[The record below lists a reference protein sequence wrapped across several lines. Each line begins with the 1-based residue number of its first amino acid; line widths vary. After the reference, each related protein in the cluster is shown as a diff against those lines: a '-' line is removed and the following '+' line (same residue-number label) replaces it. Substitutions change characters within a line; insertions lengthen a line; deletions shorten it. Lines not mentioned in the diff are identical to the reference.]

1 MPTLSRSLQSIPKSG
16 SKKKA
21 GDLREPH
28 LFGRLRHIEAALV
41 REIDLLTKHERTL
54 VFEVMMQ
61 ARELIRD
68 ADARLASIDEH
79 RRTKCPAQKK
89 KK

>member
-1 MPTLSRSLQSIPKSG
+1 VAKPVNQ
-16 SKKKA
+16 
-21 GDLREPH
+21 PH

-41 REIDLLTKHERTL
+41 REIYLLTKYERTL
-54 VFEVMMQ
+54 VFDTMMQ

-89 KK
+89 K

>member
-1 MPTLSRSLQSIPKSG
+1 MAKPVNQ
-16 SKKKA
+16 
-21 GDLREPH
+21 PH

-41 REIDLLTKHERTL
+41 REIDLLTKYERTL
-54 VFEVMMQ
+54 VFDAMMQ

-68 ADARLASIDEH
+68 ADTRLASIDEH

-89 KK
+89 K

>member
-1 MPTLSRSLQSIPKSG
+1 MAKPVNQ
-16 SKKKA
+16 
-21 GDLREPH
+21 PH

-41 REIDLLTKHERTL
+41 REIDLLTKYERTKAL
-54 VFEVMMQ
+54 QELMQ

-89 KK
+89 K

>member
-1 MPTLSRSLQSIPKSG
+1 MTTLFRSLQSIPKSG

-41 REIDLLTKHERTL
+41 REIELLTKYERTL
-54 VFEVMMQ
+54 VFDAMMQ

-89 KK
+89 N

>member
-1 MPTLSRSLQSIPKSG
+1 VAKPVNQ
-16 SKKKA
+16 
-21 GDLREPH
+21 PH

-41 REIDLLTKHERTL
+41 REIDLLTKYERTKAL
-54 VFEVMMQ
+54 QELMQ

-68 ADARLASIDEH
+68 ADTKLASIDEH

-89 KK
+89 K